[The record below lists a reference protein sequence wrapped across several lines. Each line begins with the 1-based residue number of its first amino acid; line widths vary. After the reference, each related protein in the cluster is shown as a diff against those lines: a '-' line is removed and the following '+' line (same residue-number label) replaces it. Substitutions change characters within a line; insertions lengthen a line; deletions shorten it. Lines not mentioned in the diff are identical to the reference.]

1 MLALTLEPLLE
12 VHQRPIYIVG
22 GIHVHG
28 SIIDVLQGQGRFCP
42 YMVVI
47 FCDSILHLVVAV
59 VDDGTSVVSQAI
71 LWLNRHWIRH
81 SPHILDIH
89 KVLYHQTNMLEFF
102 LVIVDVHP
110 NKGVL
115 LVEQEGGKQAAVLI
129 SNAYVVHEDVDA
141 NA

>member
-1 MLALTLEPLLE
+1 MLAQTLEPLLE
-12 VHQRPIYIVG
+12 VHQLPVYIIGSIRVP
-22 GIHVHG
+22 G

-115 LVEQEGGKQAAVLI
+115 LVEQEGGKQAAVVI
-129 SNAYVVHEDVDA
+129 CNTYVVHEDIDA
-141 NA
+141 NS

>member
-1 MLALTLEPLLE
+1 MLAQTLKSLLE
-12 VHQRPIYIVG
+12 VRQSPVYIIG
-22 GIHVHG
+22 GIRVPG

-47 FCDSILHLVVAV
+47 FCDNILHLVVAV

-81 SPHILDIH
+81 SPQILDIH
-89 KVLYHQTNMLEFF
+89 KVLYHQTNTLEFF

-129 SNAYVVHEDVDA
+129 SNAYVVHKDVDA

>member
-1 MLALTLEPLLE
+1 MLAETLEPHLE
-12 VHQRPIYIVG
+12 VHQLPVYIVG
-22 GIHVHG
+22 GIRIPG

-89 KVLYHQTNMLEFF
+89 KVLYHQTNTLEFF

-129 SNAYVVHEDVDA
+129 SNAYVVHEDIDA

>member
-12 VHQRPIYIVG
+12 VHQTPIYIVG
-22 GIHVHG
+22 GIRILG

-71 LWLNRHWIRH
+71 LRLNRHWIRR
-81 SPHILDIH
+81 SPKILDIH
-89 KVLYHQTNMLEFF
+89 KVSYH
-102 LVIVDVHP
+102 
-110 NKGVL
+110 
-115 LVEQEGGKQAAVLI
+115 
-129 SNAYVVHEDVDA
+129 
-141 NA
+141 

>member
-1 MLALTLEPLLE
+1 MLAVTFEPLLE
-12 VHQRPIYIVG
+12 VHQSPVYIVG
-22 GIHVHG
+22 GMHVPG

-71 LWLNRHWIRH
+71 LRLNRHWIRR
-81 SPHILDIH
+81 SPKILDIH
-89 KVLYHQTNMLEFF
+89 KVSYHQTNTLEFF

-129 SNAYVVHEDVDA
+129 SNAYVVHEDIDA